1 MLKSIREVACLFKQ
15 KMTLN
20 KGMIALTFFIIA
32 FSLLIAGVFIL
43 GSIVNSKEKELQE
56 QSMLV
61 ARTVATL
68 PEIEDTLHNE
78 NNLSIEAQARRIN
91 QTVEQLRTVNSAD
104 YIVIMN
110 MDHVRLS
117 HPLTSKLGTVSTTP
131 DEEAAY
137 SEHYYTSKAKGEVGV
152 MVRAFVPIMN
162 AKHQQIGVAV
172 VGYRLPSVLEVLG
185 GMKWEIALALTLST
199 AFGLWGALIL
209 SRRVKKQMLDYEPHE
224 IAKLYTERIETFNAM
239 HEGIIAIDKEFTVT
253 IFNPK
258 ARQILGIGEQNLLG
272 KKIYDILPD
281 TRLPEILDFNQPIYN
296 KELHINQHT
305 ILSNRVPIEVDGETV
320 GAIAIFQ
327 DRTEVKKLAEELTG
341 VKEFVQAL
349 RIQNHEHKNKLHT
362 ISGLLQ
368 LGHHQEAMDYIVE
381 VQTTQEETTNFLNQ
395 RIQNQNIAGLV
406 LSKINRGKE
415 LGIDVMMDEHS
426 TLERLPEKLDFHDFV
441 VVFGNLVENA
451 FDALQLTS
459 SSSKEI
465 FISIDQNDETLSIL
479 VEDNGVGMTDEQIQK
494 IFDNGF
500 TTKNS
505 ANHGIGLYLISDI
518 LNKTNGSIDITSSL
532 NEGTSIL
539 VTFTM
544 E

>member
-185 GMKWEIALALTLST
+185 GMKWEIALALTLSI

-239 HEGIIAIDKEFTVT
+239 HEGIIAIDKDFTVT

-415 LGIDVMMDEHS
+415 LGINVMMDEHS

>member
-162 AKHQQIGVAV
+162 TKHQQIGVAV

-185 GMKWEIALALTLST
+185 GMKWEIALALTLSI

-272 KKIYDILPD
+272 KEIYDILPD

>member
-1 MLKSIREVACLFKQ
+1 
-15 KMTLN
+15 MTLN

-162 AKHQQIGVAV
+162 TKHQQIGVAV

-281 TRLPEILDFNQPIYN
+281 TRLPEILDFNKPIYN

>member
-68 PEIEDTLHNE
+68 PEIEEILHNE

-162 AKHQQIGVAV
+162 TKHQQIGVAV

-185 GMKWEIALALTLST
+185 GMKWEIALALTLSI

-381 VQTTQEETTNFLNQ
+381 VQTTQEKTTNFLNQ

-415 LGIDVMMDEHS
+415 LGIDVMMDGHS

-479 VEDNGVGMTDEQIQK
+479 VEDNGVGMTDQQIQK

>member
-162 AKHQQIGVAV
+162 TKHQQIGVAV

-185 GMKWEIALALTLST
+185 GMKWEIALALTLSI

-426 TLERLPEKLDFHDFV
+426 TLERLPEKLDFHDFI

>member
-68 PEIEDTLHNE
+68 PGIEEILHNE
-78 NNLSIEAQARRIN
+78 NNLSIEAQARRVN

-110 MDHVRLS
+110 MNHVRLS

-185 GMKWEIALALTLST
+185 GMKWEIALALTLSI

-381 VQTTQEETTNFLNQ
+381 VQTTQEETTSFLNQ

-465 FISIDQNDETLSIL
+465 FISMDQNDETLSIL

>member
-68 PEIEDTLHNE
+68 PEIEEILHNE
-78 NNLSIEAQARRIN
+78 NNLSIEAQARRVN

-110 MDHVRLS
+110 MNHVRLS

-185 GMKWEIALALTLST
+185 GMKWEIALALTLSI

-381 VQTTQEETTNFLNQ
+381 VQTTQEETTSFLNQ

-465 FISIDQNDETLSIL
+465 FISMDQNDETLSIL

>member
-68 PEIEDTLHNE
+68 PEIEEILHNE
-78 NNLSIEAQARRIN
+78 NNLSIEAQARRVN

-185 GMKWEIALALTLST
+185 GMKWEIALALTLSI

-426 TLERLPEKLDFHDFV
+426 TLESLPEKLDFHDFV

-465 FISIDQNDETLSIL
+465 FISMDQNDETLSIL

>member
-68 PEIEDTLHNE
+68 PEIEEILHNE

-162 AKHQQIGVAV
+162 TKHQQIGVAV

-185 GMKWEIALALTLST
+185 GMKWEIALALTLSI

-381 VQTTQEETTNFLNQ
+381 VQTMQEKTTNFLNQ

-415 LGIDVMMDEHS
+415 LGIDVMMDGHS

-479 VEDNGVGMTDEQIQK
+479 MEDNGVGMTDEQIQK

>member
-68 PEIEDTLHNE
+68 PEIEEILHNE

-162 AKHQQIGVAV
+162 TKHQQIGVAV

-185 GMKWEIALALTLST
+185 GMKWEIALALTLSI

-381 VQTTQEETTNFLNQ
+381 VQTMQEKTTNFLNQ

-415 LGIDVMMDEHS
+415 LGIDVMMDGHS

>member
-1 MLKSIREVACLFKQ
+1 MLKNIREVACLFKQ

-117 HPLTSKLGTVSTTP
+117 HPLTSKLGTISTTP

>member
-15 KMTLN
+15 RMTLN
-20 KGMIALTFFIIA
+20 KGMIALAFFIIA

-61 ARTVATL
+61 ARTVAKL

-78 NNLSIEAQARRIN
+78 NNLPIEAQARKIN
-91 QTVEQLRTVNSAD
+91 QTVEQLRTVNAAD
-104 YIVIMN
+104 YIVVMN
-110 MDHVRLS
+110 MDHIRLS
-117 HPLTSKLGTVSTTP
+117 HPLTSKLGTISTTP

-137 SEHYYTSKAKGEVGV
+137 SEHYYTSKAKGEIGV
-152 MVRAFVPIMN
+152 MVRAFVPIMD
-162 AKHQQIGVAV
+162 AKHQQIGVTI
-172 VGYRLPSVLEVLG
+172 VGYRLPNVLEVLG
-185 GMKWEIALALTLST
+185 GMKWEIALALTLSV

-258 ARQILGIGEQNLLG
+258 AKQILGVHEKKLLG

-305 ILSNRVPIEVDGETV
+305 ILSNRVPIEVDGEIV

-327 DRTEVKKLAEELTG
+327 DQTEVKKLAEELTG

-381 VQTTQEETTNFLNQ
+381 VQTAQEETTNFLNK

-415 LGIDVMMDEHS
+415 LGIQVTMDEHS
-426 TLERLPEKLDFHDFV
+426 TLERLPAKLDFHDFV

-451 FDALQLTS
+451 FDALQLANRP
-459 SSSKEI
+459 SKEI
-465 FISIDQNDETLSIL
+465 FISIDQNDEALSIL
-479 VEDNGVGMTDEQIQK
+479 VEDNGIGMTEEQIEK
-494 IFDNGF
+494 IFRNGF

-518 LNKTNGSIDITSSL
+518 LNKTNGIIDITSSP

>member
-185 GMKWEIALALTLST
+185 GMKWEIALALTLSI

-518 LNKTNGSIDITSSL
+518 LNKMNGSIDITSSL

>member
-162 AKHQQIGVAV
+162 TKHQQIGVAV

-415 LGIDVMMDEHS
+415 LGINVMMDEHS

>member
-110 MDHVRLS
+110 MDHMRLS

-162 AKHQQIGVAV
+162 TKHQQIGVAV

-185 GMKWEIALALTLST
+185 GMKWEIALALTLSI

>member
-68 PEIEDTLHNE
+68 PEIEEILHNE
-78 NNLSIEAQARRIN
+78 NNLSIEAQARRVN

-185 GMKWEIALALTLST
+185 GMKWEIALALTLSI

-381 VQTTQEETTNFLNQ
+381 VQTTQEETTSFLNQ

-426 TLERLPEKLDFHDFV
+426 TLESLPEKLDFHDFV

-465 FISIDQNDETLSIL
+465 FISMDQNDETLSIL

>member
-162 AKHQQIGVAV
+162 TKHQQIGVAV

>member
-78 NNLSIEAQARRIN
+78 NNLSIEAQARKIN

-117 HPLTSKLGTVSTTP
+117 HPLTSKLGTISTTP

-172 VGYRLPSVLEVLG
+172 VGYRLPSVLEVLS
-185 GMKWEIALALTLST
+185 GMKWEIALALTLSI

>member
-20 KGMIALTFFIIA
+20 KGMISLTFFIIA

-68 PEIEDTLHNE
+68 PEIEEILHNE

-415 LGIDVMMDEHS
+415 LGINVMMDEHS

-459 SSSKEI
+459 SSSKET

>member
-110 MDHVRLS
+110 MDHMRLS

-162 AKHQQIGVAV
+162 TKHQQIGVAV

-185 GMKWEIALALTLST
+185 GMKWEIALALTLSI

-381 VQTTQEETTNFLNQ
+381 VQTMQEKTTNFLNQ

-415 LGIDVMMDEHS
+415 LGIDVMMDGHS

>member
-68 PEIEDTLHNE
+68 PEIEEILHNE
-78 NNLSIEAQARRIN
+78 NNLSIEAQARRVN

-110 MDHVRLS
+110 MNHVRLS

-185 GMKWEIALALTLST
+185 GMKWEIALALTLSI

-381 VQTTQEETTNFLNQ
+381 VQTTQEETTSFLNQ

-426 TLERLPEKLDFHDFV
+426 TLESLPEKLDFHDFV

-465 FISIDQNDETLSIL
+465 FISMDQNDETLSIL

>member
-68 PEIEDTLHNE
+68 PEIEEILHNE
-78 NNLSIEAQARRIN
+78 NNLSIEAQARRVN

-110 MDHVRLS
+110 MNHVRLS

-185 GMKWEIALALTLST
+185 GMKWEIALALTLSI

-426 TLERLPEKLDFHDFV
+426 TLESLPEKLDFHDFV

-465 FISIDQNDETLSIL
+465 FISMDQNDETLSIL

>member
-185 GMKWEIALALTLST
+185 GMKWEIALALTLSI

-381 VQTTQEETTNFLNQ
+381 VQTTQEETMNFLNQ

-415 LGIDVMMDEHS
+415 LGINVMMDEHS

>member
-20 KGMIALTFFIIA
+20 KGMIALAFFIIA

-78 NNLSIEAQARRIN
+78 NNLSIEAQARKIN

-110 MDHVRLS
+110 MNHVRLS
-117 HPLTSKLGTVSTTP
+117 HPLTSKLGTISTTP

-162 AKHQQIGVAV
+162 TKHQQIGVAV

-185 GMKWEIALALTLST
+185 GMKWEIALALTLSI

>member
-185 GMKWEIALALTLST
+185 GMKWEIALALTLSI

-415 LGIDVMMDEHS
+415 LGINVMMDEHS

>member
-78 NNLSIEAQARRIN
+78 NNLSIEAQASRIN

-185 GMKWEIALALTLST
+185 GMKWEIALALTLSI

>member
-110 MDHVRLS
+110 MNHVRLS
-117 HPLTSKLGTVSTTP
+117 HPLTSKLGTISTTP

-162 AKHQQIGVAV
+162 TKHQQIGVAV

>member
-20 KGMIALTFFIIA
+20 KGMIALTFFIIT

-78 NNLSIEAQARRIN
+78 NNLSIEAQARKIN

-117 HPLTSKLGTVSTTP
+117 HPLTSKLGTISTTP

-172 VGYRLPSVLEVLG
+172 VGYRLPSVLEVLS
-185 GMKWEIALALTLST
+185 GMKWEIALALTLSI

-305 ILSNRVPIEVDGETV
+305 ILSNRVPIEVDGDTV

-406 LSKINRGKE
+406 LSKMNRGKE

-426 TLERLPEKLDFHDFV
+426 TLEHLPEKLDFHDFV

-451 FDALQLTS
+451 FDALQLTNN
-459 SSSKEI
+459 SSKEI

>member
-68 PEIEDTLHNE
+68 PEIEEILHNE
-78 NNLSIEAQARRIN
+78 NNLSIEAQARRVN

-172 VGYRLPSVLEVLG
+172 VGYRLPSVFEVLG
-185 GMKWEIALALTLST
+185 GMKWEIALALTLSI

-426 TLERLPEKLDFHDFV
+426 TLESLPEKLDFHDFV

-465 FISIDQNDETLSIL
+465 FISMDQNDETLSIL

>member
-1 MLKSIREVACLFKQ
+1 MFKQ

-43 GSIVNSKEKELQE
+43 GSIVNSKEKELQK

-68 PEIEDTLHNE
+68 PEIEEILHNE

-110 MDHVRLS
+110 MDHMRLS

-162 AKHQQIGVAV
+162 TKHQQIGVTV

-381 VQTTQEETTNFLNQ
+381 VQTTQEKTTNFLNQ

>member
-43 GSIVNSKEKELQE
+43 GSIVNSKEKELQK

-68 PEIEDTLHNE
+68 PEIEETLHNE

-162 AKHQQIGVAV
+162 TKHQQIGVAV

-185 GMKWEIALALTLST
+185 GMKWEIALALTLSI

-381 VQTTQEETTNFLNQ
+381 VQTMQEKTTNFLNQ

-415 LGIDVMMDEHS
+415 LGIDVMMDGHS

>member
-68 PEIEDTLHNE
+68 PEIEEILHNE

-162 AKHQQIGVAV
+162 TKHQQIGVAV

-185 GMKWEIALALTLST
+185 GMKWEIALALTLSI

-415 LGIDVMMDEHS
+415 LGINVMMDEHS

>member
-162 AKHQQIGVAV
+162 TKHQQIGVAV

-185 GMKWEIALALTLST
+185 GMKWEIALALTLSI

>member
-162 AKHQQIGVAV
+162 TKHQQIGVAV

-185 GMKWEIALALTLST
+185 GMKWEIALALTLSI

-415 LGIDVMMDEHS
+415 LGINVMMDEHS

>member
-68 PEIEDTLHNE
+68 PEIEEILHNE

-162 AKHQQIGVAV
+162 TKHQQIGVAV

-185 GMKWEIALALTLST
+185 GMKWEIALALTLSI

>member
-185 GMKWEIALALTLST
+185 GMKWEIALALTLSI

>member
-110 MDHVRLS
+110 MNHVRLS
-117 HPLTSKLGTVSTTP
+117 HPLTSKLGTISTTP

-162 AKHQQIGVAV
+162 TKHQQIGVAV

-185 GMKWEIALALTLST
+185 GMKWEIALALTLSI

>member
-110 MDHVRLS
+110 MDHMRLS

-162 AKHQQIGVAV
+162 TKHQQIGVAV

-185 GMKWEIALALTLST
+185 GMKWEIALALTLSI

-426 TLERLPEKLDFHDFV
+426 TLERLPEKLDFQDFV

>member
-110 MDHVRLS
+110 MDHMRLS

-185 GMKWEIALALTLST
+185 GMKWEIALALTLSI

-381 VQTTQEETTNFLNQ
+381 VQTMQEKTTNFLNQ